1 MNDKQ
6 IYWIGAAKEEL
17 LTFPSEARRK
27 AGFQLRAVQRGQKPT
42 DFKLMQVI
50 GKGVEEI
57 RISTGDAYRI
67 FYVARFEEAIY
78 VLHAFQKK
86 TQKTA
91 KRDIELG
98 QKRYQE
104 MVQFRQ
110 KQGEQKKDDRERI
123 VKG

>member
-110 KQGEQKKDDRERI
+110 KQGEQ
-123 VKG
+123 